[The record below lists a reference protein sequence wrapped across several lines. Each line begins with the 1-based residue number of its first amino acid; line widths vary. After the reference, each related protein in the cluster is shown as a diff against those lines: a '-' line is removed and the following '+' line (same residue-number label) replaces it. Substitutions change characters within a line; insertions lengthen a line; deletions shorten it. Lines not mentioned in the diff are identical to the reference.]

1 VEKSKNKQKFKTGI
15 VSQEM
20 AYGSQSQ
27 QLHSIF
33 ETFKSS
39 QLIWEEGSNSV
50 TIFTSVLKR
59 TINSESIEKYMNP
72 PGE

>member
-1 VEKSKNKQKFKTGI
+1 
-15 VSQEM
+15 M